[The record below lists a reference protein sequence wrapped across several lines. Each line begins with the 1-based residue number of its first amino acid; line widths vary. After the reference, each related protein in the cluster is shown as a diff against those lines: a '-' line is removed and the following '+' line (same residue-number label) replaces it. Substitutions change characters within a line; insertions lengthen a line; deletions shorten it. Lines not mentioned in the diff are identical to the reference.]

1 MATVLQRFKLP
12 TRLPPAPAIPPRSS
26 VGKKAVMA
34 VSGIVLIAFLI
45 AHMVGNFHAF
55 EGRESFNHYSHWLRT
70 LGEPVLPGRGFLVIM
85 EVTLLVAVVAHMA
98 SAVLLW
104 RQAKL
109 ARPVAYQHTA
119 RVQQS
124 YASRTVRWGGVIIAL
139 YVLWHLLD
147 MTFGTVNPAGADA
160 TPYDK
165 LVASF
170 QNPLINAFYVLA
182 LVTLGFHLQHGIWS
196 ALATL
201 GLSNHRREPL
211 LKLGA
216 TVVSVA
222 LIGGFL
228 LVPAAVAIGVVGY

>member
-1 MATVLQRFKLP
+1 MATVLQRIKMP
-12 TRLPPAPAIPPRSS
+12 TRLPAVQAVPRSS

-34 VSGIVLIAFLI
+34 VSGVFLLAFLV
-45 AHMVGNFHAF
+45 AHMVGNLHAF

-70 LGEPVLPGRGFLVIM
+70 LGEPVLPGRGFLWIM
-85 EVTLLVAVVAHMA
+85 EVTLAVAVIAHMA
-98 SAVLLW
+98 SAVVLW

-109 ARPVAYQHTA
+109 ARPVAYQHQA

-139 YVLWHLLD
+139 YVVWHLLD
-147 MTFGTVNPAGADA
+147 MTFGAVNSAGRSA
-160 TPYDK
+160 TPFDRM
-165 LVASF
+165 VVSF
-170 QNPLINAFYVLA
+170 SNPVITAFYVFA

-216 TVVSVA
+216 TVVSA
-222 LIGGFL
+222 LLVGGFL
-228 LVPAAVAIGVVGY
+228 LVPAAVTIGVVE